1 MKWEI
6 VVMRLLVIAA
16 VVFAATL
23 QPANACRDPKW
34 NTRTLLTSLPPGYDR
49 HSVAA
54 QVEIVAVN
62 VPAHNIEAQWSPEAT
77 VRVVTAIKGTKI
89 GDQFIVSTGGTS
101 CDSFFDR
108 KDDYSTLR
116 PFIVGGFVE
125 PTADRGVIF
134 IGKWLTDLT
143 TGTLRP
149 AL

>member
-1 MKWEI
+1 MVK
-6 VVMRLLVIAA
+6 RLLVIAA
-16 VVFAATL
+16 VVLAATL
-23 QPANACRDPKW
+23 QPVNACRDLKW
-34 NTRTLLTSLPPGYDR
+34 NTRTLLTSLPPDYDR

-62 VPAHNIEAQWSPEAT
+62 VPTHNIEAQWSPEAT
-77 VRVVTAIKGTKI
+77 VRVVTAIKGIKV

-108 KDDYSTLR
+108 NGDYSTLR
-116 PFIVGGFVE
+116 PFIVGGFLE

>member
-1 MKWEI
+1 MNEEI
-6 VVMRLLVIAA
+6 VVMRLLVIAT

-34 NTRTLLTSLPPGYDR
+34 NTRTLLTSLPPDYDR

-62 VPAHNIEAQWSPEAT
+62 APAHNIDTQWSPEAT
-77 VRVVTAIKGTKI
+77 VRVVTAIKGTKV
-89 GDQFIVSTGGTS
+89 GDQFIISPGGTS

-108 KDDYSTLR
+108 KGDYSTLR

-125 PTADRGVIF
+125 TTADRGVIF

-143 TGTLRP
+143 TGTLHP